1 MIFVGSSFIFT
12 VGGHYMK
19 TYSLGTV
26 ISRKYRVV
34 SAPIESGGCYVVY
47 KVHHLGWGMN
57 IAMKIPTEELLE
69 DGCAVDDIY
78 RECEL
83 WTGLGASPYINC
95 CYYVS
100 RINDV
105 PVVFSEWTEGCCLD
119 SFMSSGK
126 LYEGEE
132 GEIQCRIIDIAI
144 QILFAL
150 EFAHS
155 GKSPVVHADVKP
167 LNIIVSEEGDVKLTD
182 FGLSASS
189 SGRYTESFCSPE
201 QKDGGI
207 LTEASDIYSWAVTVL
222 AMYCGKVI
230 WKDGIEAGS
239 SIDKLLCSCRI
250 QPPEEVKAL
259 LRDCLDKS
267 PKNRP
272 NARAAFNYLINQYN
286 KLAPKGQKYK
296 RIFFSGSGRAD
307 EAADHL
313 NNRALC
319 CLDNNETD
327 KAVEYWETALE
338 IVPDHLTST
347 YNYGVFCIKAGTM
360 TVSELCEKLRRY
372 GKPQCVGYIRDIERK
387 FTLRLNGS
395 IDICPESVMF
405 NSKCDKLLCVDDTVK
420 IFDVSSCS
428 LIEEYDSMDD
438 LPDTDKWISS
448 ESHPGKEFSVRSGN
462 ICSQLYKFRCCI
474 YDFDDHADCT
484 PFCFSSDGAWFA
496 VLEDKSIKLFRMPL
510 SWSCKPAFNKTASC
524 SELIE
529 FCHEYDKGCAKLTE
543 AMTHSNYPAAVSAL
557 DAIGQ
562 IPFYGKSPFYF
573 RQKRKLAAHCQKTA
587 SSVIRVKKENYKLS
601 HVAFSPDSDYF
612 AVVSGK
618 RIMVFTSEDMYC
630 TNSIAITPEIKI
642 SRIRFNDD
650 DSRLFVFPES
660 DLDDPLSIDLTL
672 GKIEKRRNANDM
684 EASGFHGAAGG
695 AASPD
700 IAALLPKDAEICV
713 SPDGFSAV
721 TWDDCS
727 CSLYRVD
734 YKLKY
739 ISKTP
744 FPSPVLTSDKACI
757 YGACDNNAFLF
768 DLLSDEQLEHLKAL
782 SEITLQNPS
791 IRFAEE
797 ARKAKDYLDTFG
809 DNAPSHSDPRIRYM
823 IDCSDEEYEELLNDC
838 KRQSAYW
845 EDKSY
850 CSFMSLYIRSMQQT
864 YPKTENAPKAVK
876 AEEKIKIEGLPHASA
891 KNLRRNELTHMAER
905 IHNMRE
911 VLLENVLGQNHAVH
925 TVAEGLF
932 NAEVLAAADSERKRP
947 RAIFTFAGPPGVG
960 KTLLA
965 ETAAEQLGIPF
976 KRFDMSE
983 YSDEHAFEGLFGF
996 DYTWKNSS
1004 PGKLTSFV
1012 KENPHCILLFD
1023 EFEKSHQKTIQ
1034 IFYQLLDAGV
1044 VTDRYFE
1051 TRRIAAQNNAL
1062 RSEDEKI
1069 TASALNTNP
1078 HISFKDTI
1086 IIFTTNA
1093 CRSLYENNL
1102 LMNSSAVAPKTI
1114 LNALETEID
1123 PITNS
1128 PYFPKAIV
1136 SRIATGYTLLFNQLM
1151 PHHLVGIIEKEYCK
1165 FRELIRK
1172 QYNISISADPNVL
1185 LSILYSAG
1193 GCGDAR
1199 SVSAIAANFFRNEF
1213 YKLVNYRFDTL
1224 ENINN
1229 IYFRAYTKKLPK
1241 TIAPLFGTREKTEIL
1256 VYGSEVTISKLSEGL
1271 SGFIIHGASRV
1282 DEAVAVASEKNINF
1296 TVIDISHRSDDGTSV
1311 ENESDSARTIGS
1323 SIASKTW
1330 HDGKRLFG
1338 RISEMFPEMPV
1349 YLLET
1354 PQRVIDN
1361 ELLSGFERLG
1371 ARGKIAMLSDD
1382 IEALSKQMNEISHEL
1397 YMQNIAADM
1406 AKQHKAL
1413 TFETAPKRLDN
1424 DLFIDICGFELERVV
1439 DADDM
1444 VDLLA
1449 DAEKPKE
1456 RFDDII
1462 GAGEAKKEL
1471 RHFVDYLKN
1480 PRKYA
1485 AQGHRLPKGVLLY
1498 GKPGTGKTMLAKALA
1513 GESDITFIPA
1523 AASSFVNEFT
1533 GSGPAAVREL
1543 FKKARRYAP
1552 SIIFI
1557 DEVDAVARQRKGSGF
1572 SSAEA
1577 ETLNALLVEI
1587 DGFSVDPNRP
1597 VFVLAATNFEIES
1610 GRDGIGVLDEAFVR
1624 RFDNRIRIDL
1634 PNKEERLQLL
1644 EMLVSKITKH
1654 NISRAAIESIAA
1666 RSLGMSP
1673 AIITNVVESA
1683 KRKAFDAQSVIDD
1696 IMLEEA
1702 FEKSKF
1708 GEKEDRNEKFLLR
1721 TARHEAGH
1729 AIINYLSGNTPEYL
1743 SIEARSGHGG
1753 YMEFSEEQL
1762 SMKVFTKKQLIEK
1775 IRVALGGR
1783 ASEILYYGEEE
1794 GISTGPSRDLEIATE
1809 TALSMLIYYGMDM
1822 AFGLAAI
1829 DRNTALES
1837 PDIRKRVNE
1846 ILHEEMS
1853 NSIAILKENKH
1864 LADALIE
1871 ELLKKNRL
1879 TAGEIQQLLTNAYS
1893 ADKI

>member
-1 MIFVGSSFIFT
+1 MIFVGSSFILT

-19 TYSLGTV
+19 KYSLGTV

-47 KVHHLGWGMN
+47 KVHHLGWGLN
-57 IAMKIPTEELLE
+57 IAMKIPTDEILE
-69 DGCAVDDIY
+69 DECALSDIY

-83 WTGLGASPYINC
+83 WTGLGANPYINS
-95 CYYVS
+95 CYYVGK
-100 RINDV
+100 INGV
-105 PVVFSEWTEGCCLD
+105 PAVFSEWAEGCSLD
-119 SFMSSGK
+119 AYIGSGK
-126 LYEGEE
+126 LYEGDDT
-132 GEIQCRIIDIAI
+132 EIQLRILDIAI
-144 QILFAL
+144 QILYAL
-150 EFAHS
+150 GFAHS
-155 GKSPVVHADVKP
+155 QKPPVVHADVKP
-167 LNIIVSEEGDVKLTD
+167 LNIIVSDECDVKLTD

-189 SGRYTESFCSPE
+189 SGRYTEGFCSPE
-201 QKDGGI
+201 QKDGGR

-222 AMYCGKVI
+222 TMYCGKAA
-230 WKDGIEAGS
+230 WKDGIEAGKC
-239 SIDKLLCSCRI
+239 IDELFCSCKI
-250 QPPEEVKAL
+250 DPPEEIKAI
-259 LRDCLDKS
+259 LRDCLDQS
-267 PKNRP
+267 AQGRP
-272 NARAAFNYLINQYN
+272 NARSAFNFLIKQYD
-286 KLAPKGQKYK
+286 KIAPDGQKYE
-296 RIFFSGSGRAD
+296 RVYFSGSDKAD

-347 YNYGVFCIKAGTM
+347 YNYGVYCIKEGRM
-360 TVSELCEKLRRY
+360 TVSELCGKLRRF
-372 GKPQCVGYIRDIERK
+372 GKAECVGFIRDIERK
-387 FTLRLNGS
+387 FTLRLHGS
-395 IDICPESVMF
+395 IDIYPESIMF
-405 NSKCDKLLCVDDTVK
+405 NSKCDKLLCVDDKVK
-420 IFDVSSCS
+420 IFDVGSCS
-428 LIEEYDSMDD
+428 LIEEYDRLDD
-438 LPDTDKWISS
+438 LPDTDKWIRS
-448 ESHPGKEFSVRSGN
+448 ESHPNKDFAVRSGN
-462 ICSQLYKFRCCI
+462 ICSQLYKYRCCI
-474 YDFDDHADCT
+474 YDFEDHADCT
-484 PFCFSSDGAWFA
+484 LFCFSSDGAWFA
-496 VLEDKSIKLFRMPL
+496 VEEDKSIKLFRMPL
-510 SWSCKPAFNKTASC
+510 SLSCKPAFNKTASC
-524 SELIE
+524 EELIE
-529 FCHEYDKGCAKLTE
+529 YRREYDNSCAKLTK
-543 AMTHSNYPAAVSAL
+543 AMTYCNYPAAVSAL
-557 DAIGQ
+557 EEIGQ
-562 IPFYGKSPFYF
+562 IPYYGKSTFYF
-573 RQKRKLAAHCQKTA
+573 RQKKEVAVHCQKTA
-587 SSVIRVKKENYKLS
+587 SSVIRVKKENIRLS

-612 AVVSGK
+612 AVVSGNK
-618 RIMVFTSEDMYC
+618 IMVFTSEDMYC
-630 TNSIAITPEIKI
+630 TNSIVITPDIKI
-642 SRIRFNDD
+642 SRIRFNDN

-660 DLDDPLSIDLTL
+660 DFDEPLSIDLTL
-672 GKIEKRRNANDM
+672 GKIEKRRNANDKGT
-684 EASGFHGAAGG
+684 SGFHGAAGG
-695 AASPD
+695 NPSPD

-721 TWDDCS
+721 TWDDSS

-734 YKLKY
+734 HKLKY

-757 YGACDNNAFLF
+757 FGACDNNAFLF
-768 DLLSDEQLEHLKAL
+768 DLLTDEQLEHIKAL

-791 IRFAEE
+791 IRFSNE
-797 ARKAKDYLDTFG
+797 AKKAKEYLDTFG

-823 IDCSDEEYEELLNDC
+823 IECSDEEYEELMNDC

-845 EDKSY
+845 DNKSY

-864 YPKTENAPKAVK
+864 SSKADNAPQTVK
-876 AEEKIKIEGLPHASA
+876 AEEKIEIESLPHASA
-891 KNLRRNELTHMAER
+891 KNLRRNELTQMAER

-911 VLLENVLGQNHAVH
+911 VLLKTVLGQNHAVH

-932 NAEVLAAADSERKRP
+932 NAEVLAAADTDRKRP

-996 DYTWKNSS
+996 DYIWKNSS
-1004 PGKLTSFV
+1004 PGKLTTFV
-1012 KENPHCILLFD
+1012 KEYPHCILLFD

-1093 CRSLYENNL
+1093 CRSLYENNPL
-1102 LMNSSAVAPKTI
+1102 VNNSAVAPKTV

-1123 PITNS
+1123 PLTNS

-1151 PHHLVGIIEKEYCK
+1151 PHHLVGIIEKEYSR
-1165 FRELIRK
+1165 FRELIQK
-1172 QYNISISADPNVL
+1172 QYNINVSADSNVL

-1241 TIAPLFGTREKTEIL
+1241 NIAPLFGTREKTEIL
-1256 VYGSEVTISKLSEGL
+1256 IYGSELTIKKISEGL
-1271 SGFIIHGASRV
+1271 SGYVIHGASRV
-1282 DEAVAVASEKNINF
+1282 DEAVALVSEKNISF
-1296 TVIDISHRSDDGTSV
+1296 TVIDISHRSDDGTGL
-1311 ENESDSARTIGS
+1311 ESDTDSARTIGS
-1323 SIASKTW
+1323 SIAAKTW

-1371 ARGKIAMLSDD
+1371 ARGKIAMLSDNA
-1382 IEALSKQMNEISHEL
+1382 EALTKQIDEISHEL

-1444 VDLLA
+1444 DDLLA

-1557 DEVDAVARQRKGSGF
+1557 DEVDAVARQRKGNGF
-1572 SSAEA
+1572 NTAEE

-1597 VFVLAATNFEIES
+1597 VFVLAATNFEIEK

-1624 RFDNRIRIDL
+1624 RFDNKIRIEL
-1634 PNKEERLQLL
+1634 PNKEERRQLM
-1644 EMLVSKITKH
+1644 EMLVSKISKH
-1654 NISRAAIESIAA
+1654 DISEAAIESIAA

-1673 AIITNVVESA
+1673 AMIANVVEAA
-1683 KRKAFDAQSVIDD
+1683 KRTAFDSQSLVNDR
-1696 IMLEEA
+1696 MLEEA
-1702 FEKSKF
+1702 FEKTKF
-1708 GEKEDRNEKFLLR
+1708 GEKEDRNEQYLLR
-1721 TARHEAGH
+1721 VARHETGH
-1729 AIINYLSGNTPEYL
+1729 AIINYLSGNTPEYIT
-1743 SIEARSGHGG
+1743 IEARSGQGG
-1753 YMEFSEEQL
+1753 YMEFSEEQR
-1762 SMKVFTKKQLIEK
+1762 SMKLFTKKQLIDR
-1775 IRVALGGR
+1775 IRVDLGGR
-1783 ASEILYYGEEE
+1783 AAEILYYGEEE
-1794 GISTGPSRDLEIATE
+1794 GISTGPSGDLENATD
-1809 TALSMLIYYGMDM
+1809 TALAMLIYYGMDKE
-1822 AFGLAAI
+1822 FGLAAI
-1829 DRNTALES
+1829 DRKTALGS
-1837 PDIRKRVNE
+1837 PDIRKKVNE
-1846 ILHEEMS
+1846 ILEEEMS

-1864 LADALIE
+1864 LADALID
-1871 ELLKKNRL
+1871 ELLRKNRL
-1879 TAGEIQQLLTNAYS
+1879 TASELEELLKNVRS
-1893 ADKI
+1893 AVKQ